1 VAGRRGES
9 GECHETAA
17 SAVFIGEVEH
27 AASAAGTFHQEWSIA
42 MSVSTPSTSVRRFAA
57 PADDATSAAAAAA
70 RRKAFRLLH
79 ERGCFVI
86 PNPWDVGSA
95 RYLQHLGFPA
105 LATTSAG
112 FAFSQGL
119 PDSGDVAVIA
129 RDRSLVYIAS
139 ITAAVDLP
147 VSADFMSG
155 FGLEPEDVAES
166 VAQCV
171 ATGVAGLSIEDATGD
186 SSSPLYDLPIAV
198 ERVRAARQAIDQSG
212 NGVLLT
218 ARAECYHVGHP
229 DPLRESVRRLQ
240 AYAAAGADVL
250 FAPGPQHASDI
261 TALVEAVAPKPLNLL
276 VIRDIGLSVEHI
288 AALGVRRISVG
299 GALALAAWTG
309 FMRAAETLKT
319 EGSFAGLA
327 NLVPYAEINRLFATD
342 LSGHQVSDG
351 R

>member
-1 VAGRRGES
+1 MNQSRALPPVPSFVGEM
-9 GECHETAA
+9 HESSSLAA
-17 SAVFIGEVEH
+17 LV
-27 AASAAGTFHQEWSIA
+27 
-42 MSVSTPSTSVRRFAA
+42 
-57 PADDATSAAAAAA
+57 A
-70 RRKAFRLLH
+70 RRKAFRALH

-119 PDSGDVAVIA
+119 PDSGDDAVIT
-129 RDRSLVYIAS
+129 RDRSLAYIES

-147 VSADFMSG
+147 VTADFMSG
-155 FGLEPEDVAES
+155 YGLEPEDVAES
-166 VAQCV
+166 VARCV

-186 SSSPLYDLPIAV
+186 PTSPLYELPIAV
-198 ERVRAARQAIDQSG
+198 ERVRAARQAIDESG
-212 NGVLLT
+212 PLGTDVLLT
-218 ARAECYHVGHP
+218 ARAECYHVSHP
-229 DPLRESVRRLQ
+229 DPFPDSVRRLQ

-250 FAPGPQHASDI
+250 FAPGPQNPAEI
-261 TALVEAVAPKPLNLL
+261 KALVEAVAPKPLNLL
-276 VIRDIGLSVEHI
+276 VVRDIGLHVEEI

-309 FMRAAETLKT
+309 FVHAAKTLRS

-327 NLVPYAEINRLFATD
+327 SLVAYAEINGLFAID
-342 LSGHQVSDG
+342 LSGQQTG
-351 R
+351 RGRAT

>member
-1 VAGRRGES
+1 MNLSQPLPSAPSLAAETDES
-9 GECHETAA
+9 SRQTAL
-17 SAVFIGEVEH
+17 
-27 AASAAGTFHQEWSIA
+27 
-42 MSVSTPSTSVRRFAA
+42 
-57 PADDATSAAAAAA
+57 AA
-70 RRKAFRLLH
+70 RRKAFRALH

-119 PDSGDVAVIA
+119 ADSGDDAVVS
-129 RDRSLVYIAS
+129 RDRNLAYIAD

-155 FGLEPEDVAES
+155 YGKKPEDVAES
-166 VAQCV
+166 VTRCV

-186 SSSPLYDLPIAV
+186 SSSPLYDLPIAA

-212 NGVLLT
+212 EDVLLT

-229 DPLRESVRRLQ
+229 DPFRESVRRLQ
-240 AYAAAGADVL
+240 AYVAAGADVL
-250 FAPGPQHASDI
+250 FAPGPQTPAEI
-261 TALVEAVAPKPLNLL
+261 EALVAAVAPRPLNLL
-276 VIRDIGLSVEHI
+276 VVRDIGLGVDEI

-309 FMRAAETLKT
+309 FMRAAQTLKS

-327 NLVPYAEINRLFATD
+327 NLVPYAEINGLFATD
-342 LSGHQVSDG
+342 LPGHQA
-351 R
+351 RER

>member
-1 VAGRRGES
+1 
-9 GECHETAA
+9 
-17 SAVFIGEVEH
+17 
-27 AASAAGTFHQEWSIA
+27 
-42 MSVSTPSTSVRRFAA
+42 M
-57 PADDATSAAAAAA
+57 
-70 RRKAFRLLH
+70 
-79 ERGCFVI
+79 
-86 PNPWDVGSA
+86 GSA
-95 RYLQHLGFPA
+95 RYLQHLGFAA

-119 PDSGDVAVIA
+119 PDSGDDVIVS
-129 RDRSLVYIAS
+129 RDRNLAYIAN

-155 FGLEPEDVAES
+155 YGLKPEEVAES
-166 VAQCV
+166 VTRCI

-198 ERVRAARQAIDQSG
+198 ERVRAARQAIDRSG
-212 NGVLLT
+212 NDVLLT

-229 DPLRESVRRLQ
+229 DPFRESVRRLQ

-250 FAPGPQHASDI
+250 FAPGPQTPAEI
-261 TALVEAVAPKPLNLL
+261 KALVEAVAPKPLNLL
-276 VIRDIGLSVEHI
+276 VVRDIGPSVGDI

-309 FMRAAETLKT
+309 FMRAAQTLRS

-327 NLVPYAEINRLFATD
+327 SLVPYAEINGLFDAD
-342 LSGHQVSDG
+342 LHGHQAQE